1 MVKVYLKS
9 LTPVNT
15 FIIKEGI
22 IEIYIIKEKYRG
34 LRTFWVSNV
43 VLGGSVEITHLI
55 HVLKEGYEKLKKN
68 EWELLKGEKKNES

>member
-22 IEIYIIKEKYRG
+22 IKIHVIKEKYRG
-34 LRTFWVSNV
+34 FKTYWVSKIDI
-43 VLGGSVEITHLI
+43 GGSVEIIHLI
-55 HVLKEGYEKLKKN
+55 HVLKEGYKKLKNN
-68 EWELLKGEKKNES
+68 EYELLGEAMENGS